1 MEGKQMK
8 AREILE
14 ILDDMA
20 GIEIYAGITSP
31 GPARDKWT
39 ERLREAVYND
49 VSEVL
54 KFSTGADRRP
64 KSLAEYV
71 MRCYSVEAVELVL
84 KLVNTGYEHLIMESI
99 ERFISEEI

>member
-1 MEGKQMK
+1 MK

-20 GIEIYAGITSP
+20 GIEIHAGITS
-31 GPARDKWT
+31 PARDKWT

-84 KLVNTGYEHLIMESI
+84 KLVTAGYEHLIMESI
-99 ERFISEEI
+99 ERFISEEKEEKK